1 MRLAWPLAC
10 SGAALW
16 LALASL
22 APAQDLDPRAYIH
35 VPKDSTFLVW
45 GFGASDGAIVSDPAL
60 PITDIQATV
69 LTPSLGAGHSF
80 SLFGRTAQVFA
91 ALPFSWADVSGKAL
105 GEARA
110 VERTGFSDMRLRLS
124 WLVRGAPAVTAAELA
139 RSPRRTIIGTSLNV
153 VAPAGEYYPDKLINL
168 GTNRWSFRP
177 ELALSLPLGKRWLV
191 DTYAGVT
198 LFTANHSFYP
208 GTAVKSQSPIGSWQ
222 FHLSYN
228 FTRQLWAAVD
238 VTYYTGGRST
248 VDGVEGSD
256 LQANMRTGLT
266 LGLPVGKRHSIKLA
280 ASKGLVV
287 QRGADFT
294 TYSFAW
300 QTAWVPRSAPPK

>member
-1 MRLAWPLAC
+1 MKVAWRLLC
-10 SGAALW
+10 SGAALG
-16 LALASL
+16 LVLASS
-22 APAQDLDPRAYIH
+22 ARAQDLDPRAYVH
-35 VPKDSTFLVW
+35 VPKNSTFLVW

-69 LTPSLGAGHSF
+69 LTPSLGAGRSF
-80 SLFGRTAQVFA
+80 SLFGRTAQAFA

-110 VERTGFSDMRLRLS
+110 VVRAGFSDMRLRLS
-124 WLVRGAPAVTAAELA
+124 WLVRGAPAVTALELA

-153 VAPAGEYYPDKLINL
+153 VAPAGEYNPDKLINL

-177 ELALSLPLGKRWLV
+177 ELALSQPLGKRFLLDV
-191 DTYAGVT
+191 YTGVSF
-198 LFTANHSFYP
+198 FTTNNSFFP
-208 GTAVKSQSPIGSWQ
+208 GKSVKTQSPIGSWQ
-222 FHLSYN
+222 LHLSYN
-228 FTRQLWAAVD
+228 FKRQLWGAVD

-248 VDGVEGSD
+248 VDGVEGGD

-266 LGLPVGKRHSIKLA
+266 LGLPIGKRHSIKLA
-280 ASKGLVV
+280 ASRGLVV

-300 QTAWVPRSAPPK
+300 QTAWVPRTPPPD

>member
-1 MRLAWPLAC
+1 MKVAWRLLC
-10 SGAALW
+10 SGAALG
-16 LALASL
+16 LVLASS
-22 APAQDLDPRAYIH
+22 ARAQDLDPRAYVH

-45 GFGASDGAIVSDPAL
+45 GFGASDGAIVSDPTL

-153 VAPAGEYYPDKLINL
+153 VAPAGQYYPDKLINL
-168 GTNRWSFRP
+168 GTHRWSFRP
-177 ELALSLPLGKRWLV
+177 ELALSQPLGKRFLLDAYV
-191 DTYAGVT
+191 GVSF
-198 LFTANHSFYP
+198 FTANNAFFP
-208 GTAVKSQSPIGSWQ
+208 GAAVKTQAPIGSWQ

-228 FTRQLWAAVD
+228 LKPLLWAAVD

-248 VDGVEGSD
+248 VDGVEGGD

-266 LGLPVGKRHSIKLA
+266 LGLPIGKRHSIKLA
-280 ASKGLVV
+280 VSKGLVV
-287 QRGADFT
+287 QRGSDFT

-300 QTAWVPRSAPPK
+300 QTAWVPRSPPPQ